1 MDYKLLSGGDLAFL
15 GDAYYE
21 LAIRDHLIKK
31 DITSLYKL
39 HDECVKYV
47 SRTAQYEIV
56 CNLMDYFDDE
66 EKDIFKRGRNYNYK
80 NKTQEYIYASGFEA
94 VIGYL
99 YLEGKKDRLEEIIN
113 MAISY
118 IERKGNE

>member
-1 MDYKLLSGGDLAFL
+1 MDPKLLSGGDLAFI

-21 LAIRDHLIKK
+21 LVIREYVLKK

-47 SRTAQYEIV
+47 SRDAQYKII
-56 CNLMDYFDDE
+56 LAIMDKLDDE
-66 EKDIFKRGRNYNYK
+66 EKDIFRRGRNYNYK
-80 NKTQEYIYASGFEA
+80 NKTVEYIHASGFEA

-99 YLEGKKDRLEEIIN
+99 YLQGKMDRLNEIISL
-113 MAISY
+113 AIKV
-118 IERKGNE
+118 IEEKGNE